1 MNYKC
6 KGGNLD
12 RNFVVVF
19 SEAMRFDGQG
29 GKNYVDVMV
38 DARDQKIPETPGYH
52 SNLHIGTHAKKTR
65 DEKGAWVDVV
75 DPKTG
80 QKEYSNYQ
88 TYSDSQMEALKKAA
102 GDNFVRIP
110 GKVDEDGKQ
119 HSDTLV
125 YGVKGNIFAGKNGG
139 SLINIGLGKDAQLLS
154 PSDFKITETTL
165 KGQYDFM
172 KAESERK
179 KADLAKSAEAEKTE
193 KAAEKTEEPKK
204 KATKAKTSKAKSTKK
219 APEAEA
225 KSVDAEPEFD

>member
-19 SEAMRFDGQG
+19 YEAMRFDGQG

-52 SNLHIGTHAKKTR
+52 SNLHIGTHAKKVK
-65 DEKGAWVDVV
+65 DEKGAWVDAV
-75 DPKTG
+75 DPQTG

-110 GKVDEDGKQ
+110 GKVDKDGKQ

-139 SLINIGLGKDAQLLS
+139 SLINIGLGKDAQPLS

-165 KGQYDFM
+165 QDQYDFM

-204 KATKAKTSKAKSTKK
+204 KATKAKTSKAKGTKK

-225 KSVDAEPEFD
+225 KSAEAEPEFD

>member
-52 SNLHIGTHAKKTR
+52 SNLHIGTHAKKTK

-75 DPKTG
+75 DPETG
-80 QKEYSNYQ
+80 RKEYSNYQ

-139 SLINIGLGKDAQLLS
+139 SLINIGLGKDAQPLS

-165 KGQYDFM
+165 QGQYDFM

-204 KATKAKTSKAKSTKK
+204 KATKAKASKAKSTKK
-219 APEAEA
+219 ALEAEA
-225 KSVDAEPEFD
+225 KSAEAEPEFD

>member
-19 SEAMRFDGQG
+19 YEAGRFDGQG

-52 SNLHIGTHAKKTR
+52 SNLHIGTHAKKVK
-65 DEKGAWVDVV
+65 DEKGAWVDAV
-75 DPKTG
+75 DPQTG
-80 QKEYSNYQ
+80 QKEYSSYQ

-110 GKVDEDGKQ
+110 GKVDKDGKQ

-125 YGVKGNIFAGKNGG
+125 YGVKGNIFTGKNGG
-139 SLINIGLGKDAQLLS
+139 SLINIGLGKDAQPLS

-165 KGQYDFM
+165 QDQYDFM

-193 KAAEKTEEPKK
+193 EPKK
-204 KATKAKTSKAKSTKK
+204 EATKAKASKAKSTKK
-219 APEAEA
+219 ASEAEA
-225 KSVDAEPEFD
+225 KSAEAEPEFD

>member
-52 SNLHIGTHAKKTR
+52 SNLHIGRHAKKTK

-125 YGVKGNIFAGKNGG
+125 YGVKGNIFVGKNGG
-139 SLINIGLGKDAQLLS
+139 SLINIGLGKDAQSLS

-165 KGQYDFM
+165 QGQYDFM

-225 KSVDAEPEFD
+225 KSAEAEPEFD

>member
-19 SEAMRFDGQG
+19 YEAGRFDGQG

-52 SNLHIGTHAKKTR
+52 SNLHIGTHAKKVK
-65 DEKGAWVDVV
+65 DEKGAWVDAV

-80 QKEYSNYQ
+80 QKEDSNYQ
-88 TYSDSQMEALKKAA
+88 TYSDTQMDALKKAA

-110 GKVDEDGKQ
+110 GKVDEKGVQ

-139 SLINIGLGKDAQLLS
+139 SLINIGLKEGAKALA

-165 KGQYDFM
+165 QDQYDFM

-179 KADLAKSAEAEKTE
+179 KADLAKSVEAEKTE

-225 KSVDAEPEFD
+225 KSAEAEPEFD